1 MTVPQVA
8 ISKKNGK
15 GGEEKEEELVYIVDN
30 EKGGEEKEEE
40 LVYILTRLGDEWKIG
55 DKRKD
60 QLSTFQVLF
69 DPRI

>member
-8 ISKKNGK
+8 ISKKNRK

-40 LVYILTRLGDEWKIG
+40 LVYIVDNDKTRG
-55 DKRKD
+55 
-60 QLSTFQVLF
+60 
-69 DPRI
+69 